1 MQLEQKISLT
11 EVKRYFKITKHAWET
26 RKEEFLE
33 YLKNFYEYSI
43 NTEGRSTYFIFTKQ
57 YAEYIPFPSKRDA
70 EKIKAYYSIK
80 TEEIV
85 KEKPWNTGSCI
96 ARNIIDEEKNNIY
109 KHKEDTA
116 ARYVRDILKEEG
128 YIHPFGDSQWMRLAP
143 NRLEYIPLTE
153 DQKEYLSKLF
163 YSYTQEGRSAQE
175 MEKFAEYKSG
185 YITEIELKQFLFN
198 HINYSYESIM
208 SQFKNEYGFRP
219 QKVKYLDKH
228 PIIPAEQFEEVME

>member
-1 MQLEQKISLT
+1 MIECKKYKLGELR
-11 EVKRYFKITKHAWET
+11 EVLQFTRRAWET
-26 RKEEFLE
+26 RQEEFLE
-33 YLKNFYEYSI
+33 YLSLFFKFEMSHKGNAV
-43 NTEGRSTYFIFTKQ
+43 IFDIQEQ
-57 YAEYIPFPSKRDA
+57 YAEYVPFPSKRDA